1 MKRTKIVATLGP
13 ATDSVEKMKALIE
26 SGMNAARVN
35 FSHGTYDSHTVLIN
49 NLKKARE
56 ELNAPIP
63 LILDT
68 KGPEIRIKR
77 FKNNILQNPKY
88 SKFKHRSWCTGKSK
102 FNKFPYFCVF
112 IDKFDY
118 LIFKSI
124 FAVNS

>member
-77 FKNNILQNPKY
+77 FKNNKKI
-88 SKFKHRSWCTGKSK
+88 
-102 FNKFPYFCVF
+102 
-112 IDKFDY
+112 Y
-118 LIFKSI
+118 LEPGSRFTLTTEESCCS
-124 FAVNS
+124 FRYGYRL